1 MQQGGGENDVH
12 AFSGKTRQDVR
23 TCAPPPLLQT
33 SETVNWF
40 KYHVYFCIFRFHGRR
55 LQHSSLSPAPAPAPF
70 LDPPPP
76 AIRAFVAAQLCTCL

>member
-12 AFSGKTRQDVR
+12 AFISAARRDKMY
-23 TCAPPPLLQT
+23 PPPLLQT

-40 KYHVYFCIFRFHGRR
+40 EYQRDFFCIFRFHGRR

-70 LDPPPP
+70 PDPPPP
-76 AIRAFVAAQLCTCL
+76 AIRAFVAAQLCTRL